1 MPHKSWPPY
10 VDGLRMIDQ
19 CAAWPK
25 TTTQLAEALGCTS
38 EAVRKAARSL
48 LKWSPYSKNGALI
61 IWCRMNGQGQ
71 NERYVEILGY
81 DPWKHGRGEDDR

>member
-1 MPHKSWPPY
+1 MPHKNWPPY

-25 TTTQLAEALGCTS
+25 TTKQLSEALGCTP

-48 LKWSPYSKNGALI
+48 LKWSPYSQNSALI

-81 DPWKHGRGEDDR
+81 DPWKHGRGEVEA